1 MPRDLADKTFLITG
15 ANSGIGQATAVAIA
29 KRGGRLFLA
38 GRSRERTE
46 EALAEVRALG
56 VEVEFLPLDLGD
68 LDSVRECAQAFL
80 KRDIPLD
87 VLIANAGLAGQKGM
101 TKSGFEL
108 TFGVN
113 HVGHYLFCRL
123 LVDACRAAVEAR
135 GAARIV
141 IVSSRAHYKT
151 DAIAYDTIHKKTATT
166 TGLPEYQSSK
176 LANVLF
182 ADALGRRLEGTGI
195 TTYSLH
201 PGVIASSIWRSIP
214 WPIRP
219 LVTYFM
225 DSNEDGA
232 KTSIYC
238 ATSPDCASETGQ
250 YYDSEKRKEWNA
262 AITREMSEE
271 LWERSAEWVGLPA

>member
-1 MPRDLADKTFLITG
+1 MPKDLAGKTVLITG
-15 ANSGIGQATAVAIA
+15 ANTGIGQATAVSLA
-29 KRGGRLFLA
+29 KRGARLFLA

-46 EALAEVRALG
+46 ETLALVRELG
-56 VEVEFLPLDLGD
+56 AEVEFMALDLGD
-68 LDSVRECAQAFL
+68 LDSVRACAEAYL
-80 KRDIPLD
+80 AKDLPLD

-123 LVDACRAAVEAR
+123 LVDACRAAVEVR
-135 GAARIV
+135 GSARIV
-141 IVSSRAHYKT
+141 IVSSRAHYKV
-151 DAIAYDTIHKKTATT
+151 DAVAYDSIRKPTATP

-182 ADALGRRLEGTGI
+182 ADALGRRLKGSGI

-201 PGVIASSIWRSIP
+201 PGVIASSIWRSVP

-219 LVTYFM
+219 ILTFFM

-232 KTSIYC
+232 KTSVYC
-238 ATSPDCASETGQ
+238 ATSPECADETGR
-250 YYDSEKRKEWNA
+250 YYDSEKRRDWNA
-262 AITREMSEE
+262 AITEEMAEE
-271 LWERSAEWVGLPA
+271 LWNRTAEWVGLPA